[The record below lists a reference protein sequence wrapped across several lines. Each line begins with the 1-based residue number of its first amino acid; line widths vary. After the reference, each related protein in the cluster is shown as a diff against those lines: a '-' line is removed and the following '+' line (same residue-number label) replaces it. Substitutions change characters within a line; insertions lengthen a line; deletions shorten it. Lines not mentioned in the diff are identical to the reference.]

1 MKCVH
6 DAVAAALLLFC
17 SSSYFSLFVHSYS
30 FFVGAAAIT
39 VDLCKQAHRLQLL
52 APFHFD
58 GLLLPP
64 LPTPPPSF
72 FSFSFLRDRQNDCLV
87 LLLVF
92 LLLLLFAN
100 SKNTTI
106 YASSPAKEKKMN
118 EGKRVS
124 VLQSLSFH
132 LFSTP
137 TPPPPSFTFFHIC
150 NAPLIFCFL
159 FLMCWSVC
167 VFMLHMC
174 ALETSVERW
183 GMQAAKW
190 EWEPKSGREERDTP
204 AQNLTGSLCWCKY
217 FVLLLPFQ
225 LLSTMECCKY
235 SRTSVSPKG
244 LKRSPLKSS
253 FKRKFYCRSASERGS
268 RRGHHFQPL

>member
-106 YASSPAKEKKMN
+106 YASSPAKEKN
-118 EGKRVS
+118 EWREARLRSSVS
-124 VLQSLSFH
+124 IFPSLFH
-132 LFSTP
+132 SHT
-137 TPPPPSFTFFHIC
+137 SSAFFHILSHLQC
-150 NAPLIFCFL
+150 AVDFL
-159 FLMCWSVC
+159 FLIPHVLKC
-167 VFMLHMC
+167 VRVYVTYVRPGNF
-174 ALETSVERW
+174 RW
-183 GMQAAKW
+183 TLRYASRKMRVGAK
-190 EWEPKSGREERDTP
+190 EWERGKRHARTKFDRKSLLMQVLCIIVAFP
-204 AQNLTGSLCWCKY
+204 ATVNNGMLQIQSYL
-217 FVLLLPFQ
+217 
-225 LLSTMECCKY
+225 
-235 SRTSVSPKG
+235 
-244 LKRSPLKSS
+244 
-253 FKRKFYCRSASERGS
+253 RKSERA
-268 RRGHHFQPL
+268 